1 MQCVTAKWWINI
13 SILKRC
19 VALDTLESKQL
30 VMFKTLE
37 VSTPCAAWTSGCSD
51 ECQGNFLKGPCSICY
66 QSFGMHLGV
75 KSIFLANCSRNNCKN
90 PFTITEKIVP
100 SHLWITGESCTLSQR
115 EGAACDLIGSLRYHR
130 LGGLLYFSATW
141 RKQQA
146 LVPARKGGLG
156 LVGSFQSSKCLSS
169 GLVGSEVLSLSLL
182 LRRIEGKRKNFS
194 FRHGRGWCTADDCG

>member
-37 VSTPCAAWTSGCSD
+37 VSTPCAAWTGGCSD

-115 EGAACDLIGSLRYHR
+115 ERGQLVISSAAFGITGWGVFCISLQPGENNRHWC
-130 LGGLLYFSATW
+130 LL
-141 RKQQA
+141 
-146 LVPARKGGLG
+146 AR
-156 LVGSFQSSKCLSS
+156 VGS
-169 GLVGSEVLSLSLL
+169 
-182 LRRIEGKRKNFS
+182 
-194 FRHGRGWCTADDCG
+194 GW